1 MNWTQVFDVMGAGLI
16 FFGALFTFIAAL
28 GLVRLPDL
36 FSRTHAAAKPQ
47 MLGLMLIMG
56 GVALMMRSWSWVG
69 LCLAVLA
76 IQMIAAPVGSHLLG
90 RSAYRSGLAKT
101 ASLVVD
107 ELDPDPK
114 GPDRH

>member
-1 MNWTQVFDVMGAGLI
+1 MTWPEIFDVLGAALI
-16 FFGALFTFIAAL
+16 FLGALFTFIAAL

-56 GVALMMRSWSWVG
+56 GVVLMLRSWHWAG
-69 LCLAVLA
+69 LAIAVLA

-101 ASLVVD
+101 AFLVVD
-107 ELDPDPK
+107 ELEPDPED
-114 GPDRH
+114 PVQQ

>member
-1 MNWTQVFDVMGAGLI
+1 MNWIQIFDIAGATLI
-16 FFGALFTFIAAL
+16 LFGALFTLIAAI

-56 GVALMMRSWSWVG
+56 GVALMMRSWHWVG

-107 ELDPDPK
+107 ELDPDPED
-114 GPDRH
+114 PNRH